1 MRSRS
6 VMSIIASLLVYGLC
20 GIAGVGSAL
29 APFRFVKT
37 KEPREDL
44 LPNDQLLKVLSE
56 FN

>member
-1 MRSRS
+1 
-6 VMSIIASLLVYGLC
+6 MSIIASLLAYGLC
-20 GIAGVGSAL
+20 GIAGVASAL